1 MCLKK
6 GMVIFMNDKDLLAKH
21 LVSSHRLILRATA
34 IIIALGYLATYGV
47 YFSGKSAS
55 LNITIINEMLI
66 LSLLIFA
73 SCAYFSRKYPTLN
86 MTKYLTITVL
96 GLLFFI
102 YDCYVTNTPEVT
114 QNLYIIITVSILYFD
129 IWVAIYGGVVTLFI
143 NTLLLFVAPA
153 IMPTTLVSSI
163 LTTRYTD
170 FIMLGVI
177 AAIVAFAGSKLVSQA
192 LEGQEEAI
200 NKNAS
205 LLQVA
210 RGVIEKADLIAS
222 SSDQVFASAS
232 DTVNAAEQVSSS
244 MVALSLASLD
254 AARFADKTTDSARQ
268 MLQALDSGVS
278 NVQLVTEQS
287 TEFRNIV
294 DEGRKAMH
302 DQESIMHES
311 NDAQKAVSQAVNGLN
326 EQSLQIQNIVALITG
341 IADQT
346 NLLALNAAIEAARA
360 GEAGRGFAVVA
371 EEVRKLAEES
381 GQAAT
386 EISTLIGVMKQD
398 MDLTVKE
405 IDTANQAHIRQVAA
419 LQKTE
424 KMFAQIEKGSLNIDI
439 AVQEL
444 SAINEENLAITD
456 EVVRQV
462 ETITAS
468 SRESSASMEGM
479 KHLSV
484 NQTVAVQKI
493 IAMTQSLVAAA
504 DDLRKLVEG
513 LGD

>member
-1 MCLKK
+1 
-6 GMVIFMNDKDLLAKH
+6 MNDNHLLTRH
-21 LVSSHRLILRATA
+21 LISSHRLILRATG
-34 IIIALGYLATYGV
+34 IILALGYLATYAI
-47 YFSGKSAS
+47 YFSGKSV
-55 LNITIINEMLI
+55 TINLATTNEILI
-66 LSLLIFA
+66 LSLIIF
-73 SCAYFSRKYPTLN
+73 SLCVYLGRKFPTMN
-86 MTKYLTITVL
+86 MTKYIIMTVV
-96 GLLFFI
+96 GLLFFL

-114 QNLYIIITVSILYFD
+114 QNLYAVVAISVLYFD
-129 IWVAIYGGVVTLFI
+129 TWVAIYGGVLTLFI

-153 IMPTTLVSSI
+153 IMPTTLVSSV

-170 FIMLGVI
+170 FIIIAVI
-177 AAIVAFAGSKLVSQA
+177 AALTALAGSKLVSQA
-192 LEGQEEAI
+192 LAGQAEAI
-200 NKNAS
+200 NKSES
-205 LLQVA
+205 LLQIA
-210 RGVIEKADLIAS
+210 RGVVEKADLIAS
-222 SSDQVFASAS
+222 SSDQVLASAS
-232 DTVNAAEQVSSS
+232 DTVNAAEQVSSA
-244 MVALSLASLD
+244 MVNLSRASLD
-254 AARFADKTTDSARQ
+254 GALFADKTADSARQ
-268 MLQALDSGVS
+268 MLQALDAAVS

-287 TEFRNIV
+287 TQFRNIV
-294 DEGRKAMH
+294 DEGRKAML
-302 DQESIMHES
+302 DQENIMHDS
-311 NDAQKAVSQAVNGLN
+311 NNAQHAVSLAVKGLN
-326 EQSLQIQNIVALITG
+326 EQSVQIENIVSLITG

-381 GQAAT
+381 GQAAA
-386 EISTLIGVMKQD
+386 EISTLIGVMKQG
-398 MDLTVKE
+398 MGLTVKE
-405 IDTANQAHIRQVAA
+405 IDTADNAHIHQVAA

-462 ETITAS
+462 ETITTS

-484 NQTVAVQKI
+484 NQTTAVQKI
-493 IAMTQSLVAAA
+493 IDMTQNLVTAS
-504 DDLRKLVEG
+504 DELRILVEG